1 MSQDFSPEE
10 QKPGSDVNQE
20 NFSQENFQEGAA
32 QEPQGY
38 QQGGDAGQYYANQQY
53 GQQPNYGYDQYGNPL
68 QPQQGYAEQGNYQ
81 YPPSNNEPTVAIG
94 QYGDPYAQQSQGYQ
108 GYYPENGQ
116 YAQQGYYQQGYYG
129 NQPQQGYYGN
139 GQQSQQGFDPA
150 VSQQAQ
156 QIAQHIGNVS
166 ASAQSFFGKSWKA
179 FQHVLSGAPE
189 KALEIAESSKN
200 FGLIAAGVMSV
211 LFGFAFANQRWRASD
226 AADSALSEVF
236 GGYTYFSFNFG
247 TWLVTLITAAICF
260 FIIAMLR
267 PLTVKWV
274 FGLRQR
280 SADFRSILSL
290 SSVSYLLSG
299 AVLAITGILWLI
311 PNGATFALGLI
322 FFALAMP
329 FTMFVAELLIF
340 STMSQKGNFD
350 KSPII
355 PHALFTGLW
364 MIFVALTVAFEL
376 WFVFEMMS

>member
-20 NFSQENFQEGAA
+20 NFQEGEA

-38 QQGGDAGQYYANQQY
+38 QQGDDAGQYYANQQY

-150 VSQQAQ
+150 VNQQAQ

-179 FQHVLSGAPE
+179 LQHVLSGAPE
-189 KALEIAESSKN
+189 KALQIAESSKN

-267 PLTVKWV
+267 PLTIKWV